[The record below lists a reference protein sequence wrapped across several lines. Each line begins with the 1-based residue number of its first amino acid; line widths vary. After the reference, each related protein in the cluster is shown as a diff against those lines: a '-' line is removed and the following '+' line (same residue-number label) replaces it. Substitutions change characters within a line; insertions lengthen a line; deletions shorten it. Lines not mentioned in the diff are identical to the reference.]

1 MRNNYST
8 KQKEMI
14 LELLK
19 KENRDLTIKEIYNS
33 LNNKVGLTTIYR
45 LIDKMVLEEKIIKYI
60 GDNNKTYYRY
70 FESCDKD
77 NHFYLKCDKCK
88 SMTHI
93 DCDCISELSNHIIN
107 EHKFNLK
114 KENIVINGICS
125 KCMKEGK

>member
-1 MRNNYST
+1 MSYRT
-8 KQKEMI
+8 KQKEQI
-14 LELLK
+14 IDKIKSVNHEFSTKELYELL
-19 KENRDLTIKEIYNS
+19 DKEI
-33 LNNKVGLTTIYR
+33 GLTTIYR